1 MIRNPCLASL
11 AVLTLAACNQPE
23 PAVAPEAPATAAPA
37 ESPAAD
43 ANVLT
48 AEGLGPVRIGMTA
61 AEVAAAWGA
70 DAQPEAVGG
79 PDPATCDEFHPAR
92 AAAGVNVM
100 IQDGRLTRI
109 SLTNDSPIRTDR
121 GFGLGDRALAI
132 KQAYGGAVVAQ
143 PAKYAPAP
151 AEDLFNWVRGGS
163 TAYVEDPTARG
174 VRYEINPEGVVAII
188 HAGDPSI
195 QLVEG
200 CS

>member
-1 MIRNPCLASL
+1 MIRTACLASL
-11 AVLTLAACNQPE
+11 AVLALAACNQP
-23 PAVAPEAPATAAPA
+23 APSAAPAPAAPA

-70 DAQPEAVGG
+70 DSQPEAVGG

-109 SLTNDSPIRTDR
+109 SLINDSLIKTDR

-132 KQAYGGAVVAQ
+132 KQAYGGAIVAE
-143 PAKYAPAP
+143 PHKYAAAP
-151 AEDLFNWVRGGS
+151 AEDLISWTSGGS
-163 TAYVEDPTARG
+163 TAYVEDPAARG
-174 VRYEINPEGVVAII
+174 VRYEIDEKGLVGQI